1 MIKAKK
7 SFGQN
12 FLKDLNIINKIAS
25 SINYT
30 SNDLVIEIGP
40 GKGALT
46 KVLKENGARIIAFE
60 IDERMHEFL
69 DKLENDNVKVIYQ
82 DILKVNLSEILKEY
96 KYDKLYVIA
105 NLPYYITTP
114 IIEKLIENEVEIDE
128 MTVMVQNEV
137 ADRFCARPGTSA
149 YGMMTVILNCKY
161 DLKKLFVVSKNSFD
175 PAPKVE
181 SAVVNLKYNESNQYN
196 NLDMSNLKKFVSL
209 AFSHKRKTLRNNIG
223 NEMFE
228 KISTIL
234 TDNGYSS
241 NVRAEEIA
249 LNVYVE
255 ICNKIYN
262 KS

>member
-12 FLKDLNIINKIAS
+12 FLKDVNVINKIVS

-30 SNDLVIEIGP
+30 HNDLIIEIGP

-46 KVLKENGARIIAFE
+46 SVLRNNGARVIAFE

-69 DKLENDNVKVIYQ
+69 DKLEDDNIKVIYK
-82 DILKVNLSEILKEY
+82 DILKVNLSDILKEY

-114 IIEKLIENEVEIDE
+114 IIEKLIDNEVKIDE
-128 MTVMVQNEV
+128 LTVMVQNEV
-137 ADRFCARPGTSA
+137 ADRFCAKPGTSA
-149 YGMMTVILNCKY
+149 YGMMTVILNSKY
-161 DLKKLFVVSKNSFD
+161 DLKKLFVVSKYSFD
-175 PAPKVE
+175 PVPKVE
-181 SAVVNLKYNESNQYN
+181 SAVVNFKYNELNHCE
-196 NLDMSNLKKFVSL
+196 NLDMSNLKKFLSL
-209 AFSHKRKTLRNNIG
+209 AFSHKRKTLKNNIG

-228 KISTIL
+228 KISSIL
-234 TDNGYSS
+234 LDNGFSS
-241 NVRAEEIA
+241 SVRAEEIP
-249 LNVYVE
+249 LNIYIE
-255 ICNKIYN
+255 LCNKLYN